1 VEFLMN
7 SLLSNKIENLRKRLL
22 DPSRRNKL
30 INLKITP
37 KNLNYL
43 RVIDE
48 FPDDILGK
56 LMHGQMTISALPDLE
71 SERPDE
77 ITSEFQEAIYL
88 KRLTDEEYTKVLD
101 DLSDTDPDYDDK
113 ILAAENTLKDK
124 VREDLDLGTVKRD
137 TSVTLSEHAI
147 IHGIEPSYEL
157 PELHEKNDDGRH
169 DDNAIQTLLLPERL
183 EKVSKSIIERSDS
196 FIRETGINVFQVAF
210 GILEWSPPG
219 ESTPFRSPICLL
231 EAKIEK
237 PKGLIRRVL
246 IEGLGGAPVVNT
258 SLSHKLYSEHR
269 IELPALD
276 GVSAEDYFSEVSSIA
291 PPGWKWSV
299 KRQIILGIFPSSKM
313 AMYNDLDPKLS
324 VVADNPLL
332 EKLLTTT
339 GDSENVYADNYDID
353 EPQLS
358 KVVPYT
364 VMDADSSQYSALIDA
379 AAGKNMSIEGPPG
392 SGKSQSIVNIIA
404 DAIRNNKRILFVA
417 EKLTA
422 LEVVKNRLESV
433 NLSHLVLSL
442 QHTKK
447 AKVGIYDNIRER
459 IELASNIAFK
469 DTDFQIKERLDSL
482 TSKKNKLNDYSKL
495 IGSKYSSTGKSIY
508 EVIGDL
514 ISSSKNLEE
523 IPFHLQKSKVKFFE
537 TLNELET
544 SELMTLCDEF
554 DDKQSALT
562 IAPIF
567 WIEASALI
575 LNRNEADNLCALADE
590 FLNEIND
597 VEITFAKNSLLAA
610 LKKTTNIQ
618 NVVNILKKLIEID
631 HGNECGVALLG
642 YLNTSKDLEA
652 AISSLE
658 ILVNEA
664 SKTHDEF
671 KQKYEATE
679 VFLLESNLQGA
690 VTAFEELAENF
701 QISKAEESI
710 LKLTEAVD
718 SLNLVIDVLSKTAH
732 SSRFW
737 DGLEIDQAL
746 FDIQK
751 LKPFLEKYKFLFGL
765 ELSEASIGINEEYT
779 ELVSDLLADLIKLAR
794 TFTSISTENVN
805 YDPIKIRQ
813 LSETIQSTGFFGRF
827 TKNFRDAIEFCH
839 SELGAA
845 KKTPRSYLVEQLNV
859 YEKIIDNIENL
870 KRNFK
875 YKEHLGELA
884 QGLNTDLDELKTF
897 KSFQKILLKSTFFK
911 NDKLEELFKID
922 LVYFDKILPEVA
934 EGKTKSD
941 LELESQKAT
950 QQLKLTAA
958 NLATAKNVLKFC
970 KPNKNFDIINSKS
983 LSKDLSK
990 LRQQRESVE
999 FLVENNKPLHN
1010 AICDHEERYLLEEL
1024 LVSICSFLAEI
1035 KLHDVTDDLIRKLLS
1050 SDPKEYKSDL
1060 NFLDIKIPSIEQKA
1074 QDFLDEIEIDIP
1086 YNQSILETIYERLD
1100 DIKHALENPEVL
1112 VTASRKRQL
1121 FDRLKEYDLDDLV
1134 GWYIQQQDFPVKL
1147 RDIVFAV
1154 VAKNRADEI
1163 FKDNS
1168 ELLNSSDG
1176 DTLNRLRK
1184 EFASQDKKMM
1194 ELAKFSISQEN
1205 IKNADPPLGI
1215 SRGKK
1220 SEYTDLSLIRHEL
1233 SKKNRIPI
1241 RALARR
1247 AFDALIELHPCWMM
1261 SPLAVSQY
1269 LQQEKELFDLVIID
1283 EASQLTPENAIGAL
1297 MRSKQAI
1304 VVGDTKQLPP
1314 TNFFQSSAED
1324 QEDDDDIRE
1333 DSESI
1338 LDLANMVFTPIR
1350 QLRWHY
1356 RSKDASLIQ
1365 FSNEWLYNNQL
1376 TIFPAANDQDP
1387 NFGVELV
1394 EVEGEF
1400 KGRVNIVEARA
1411 VIRRAE
1417 LHAKNFPNSSLGIAT
1432 MNSDQKS
1439 LIDQEL
1445 ELAQQNNK
1453 KLQDFVDYWEEKD
1466 GGLHRLFVKNLETV
1480 QGDERDVIFISTLY
1494 GPEKRNSKV
1503 YQRFG
1508 PINSK
1513 VGHRRLNVLFSRS
1526 KEKMVTFTSL
1536 KPNDILAHANSNK
1549 GVQMFK
1555 SWLEYCKTGY
1565 ISAPETGGGTDS
1577 PFEDYVIEQIEA
1589 MGCIAIPQV
1598 GAGGFRIDIGVKHPE
1613 YPYGYLMAVEC
1624 DGATY
1629 HSSYSARDR
1638 DRLRQEILEGLGW
1651 SFHRIWSTDWFNDQK
1666 NEVNKLQLA
1675 INNELAIKKLSIV
1688 TNSTANVV
1696 PEIEFEPPEDV
1707 INSMH
1712 SQDGTLILTGS
1723 QQENFVK
1730 QGSTILVNFLLNNE
1744 TKEIRLLDQ
1753 EASLSAEAD
1762 NWIINVKTPIGQ
1774 RMLDAEVEDIIL
1786 LPNSEGK
1793 IREAEIIK
1801 ID

>member
-1 VEFLMN
+1 M
-7 SLLSNKIENLRKRLL
+7 SNKIENLRKRLL

-56 LMHGQMTISALPDLE
+56 LMDGQMTISALPELE

-77 ITSEFQEAIYL
+77 ITSKFQEAIYL
-88 KRLTDEEYTKVLD
+88 KRLTDEEYAKVLD
-101 DLSDTDPDYDDK
+101 DLSDVDPDYDDK
-113 ILAAENTLKDK
+113 ILAAENNLKDK
-124 VREDLDLGTVKRD
+124 VREDLGLGPVKRD
-137 TSVTLSEHAI
+137 SSVTLSEHAI
-147 IHGIEPSYEL
+147 LHGIQPSYEL
-157 PELHEKNDDGRH
+157 PELDEKNDDGRH

-183 EKVSKSIIERSDS
+183 DKVSKSIIERSNS

-231 EAKIEK
+231 EAEISKHPGHK
-237 PKGLIRRVL
+237 PKVMIHGS
-246 IEGLGGAPVVNT
+246 GHPVINT

-269 IELPALD
+269 IELPAFD
-276 GVSAEDYFSEVSSIA
+276 GVSAEDFFSEVSSIA
-291 PPGWKWSV
+291 PSGWKWSV
-299 KRQIILGIFPSSKM
+299 KRQIVLGIFPSSKM
-313 AMYNDLDPKLS
+313 AMYNDLDPSLPE
-324 VVADNPLL
+324 VEDNLLL

-353 EPQLS
+353 EPELS

-379 AAGKNMSIEGPPG
+379 ANGKNMSIEGPPG

-442 QHTKK
+442 QHTKR
-447 AKVGIYDNIRER
+447 AKEGIYDNIRER
-459 IELASNIAFK
+459 VELASDISFK
-469 DTDFQIKERLDSL
+469 DTDFRIQERIDSL
-482 TSKKNKLNDYSKL
+482 TSKKTKLNDYSNL
-495 IGSKYSSTGKSIY
+495 IGSKYNSTGKSIY

-514 ISSSKNLEE
+514 ISTSKNLEG
-523 IPFHLQKSKVKFFE
+523 IPFHLQKLKVKYFE

-554 DDKQSALT
+554 DAKQSNLRN
-562 IAPIF
+562 APRF

-590 FLNEIND
+590 FLSEIND
-597 VEITFAKNSLLAA
+597 VEITLTENSILGA
-610 LKKTTNIQ
+610 LNKSTKVQ
-618 NVVNILKKLIEID
+618 NVVNIFKELIEID
-631 HGNECGVALLG
+631 HGHQCTRAFLD
-642 YLNTSKDLEA
+642 YLNSSKNLDD
-652 AISSLE
+652 AISSLDL
-658 ILVNEA
+658 LVNKVSE
-664 SKTHDEF
+664 THDEF
-671 KQKYEATE
+671 NQKYETTE
-679 VFLLESNLQGA
+679 VVLLESNLQGA

-710 LKLTEAVD
+710 LKLTETVD

-751 LKPFLEKYKFLFGL
+751 LKPFLEKYKFLSGL

-845 KKTPRSYLVEQLNV
+845 KKTPRSYLVEQLNL

-897 KSFQKILLKSTFFK
+897 KSVQKTLLKSTFFK
-911 NDKLEELFKID
+911 NDKLEELYKID
-922 LVYFDKILPEVA
+922 LVYFDELLPEVV

-941 LELESQKAT
+941 LEAETQKT
-950 QQLKLTAA
+950 TEQLKVMVA
-958 NLATAKNVLKFC
+958 NLVTAKNTLNFC
-970 KPNKNFDIINSKS
+970 KPNKNLDIINSKS

-990 LRQQRESVE
+990 LRLERESGEV
-999 FLVENNKPLHN
+999 LVGNNKPLHH
-1010 AICDHEERYLLEEL
+1010 AIYDHDERYLLKEL
-1024 LVSICSFLAEI
+1024 LVSVRSFLAET
-1035 KLHDVTDDLIRKLLS
+1035 KLHKINDDLIRKLLTSDPNEYS
-1050 SDPKEYKSDL
+1050 SDVTFIETRIS
-1060 NFLDIKIPSIEQKA
+1060 SIEHKA

-1086 YNQSILETIYERLD
+1086 YNQSILEMLYERLD
-1100 DIKHALENPEVL
+1100 DIKQALGNPEVL
-1112 VTASRKRQL
+1112 VVASRKREL
-1121 FDRLKEYDLDDLV
+1121 FNRLTEYDLDDLV
-1134 GWYIQQQDFPVKL
+1134 GWYVEQQDFPIQLK
-1147 RDIVFAV
+1147 DIVFAV
-1154 VAKNRADEI
+1154 VSKNRTDEI

-1168 ELLNSSDG
+1168 DVLNSSDG

-1184 EFASQDKKMM
+1184 EFASQDKKIM
-1194 ELAKFSISQEN
+1194 ELAKFSTSQEN
-1205 IKNADPPLGI
+1205 IKNANPPIGI
-1215 SRGKK
+1215 SSGKR
-1220 SEYTDLSLIRHEL
+1220 SSYTDLSLIRHEL
-1233 SKKNRIPI
+1233 NKRRRISI
-1241 RALARR
+1241 RDLTKR
-1247 AFDALIELHPCWMM
+1247 AFGALIELHPCWMM

-1269 LQQEKELFDLVIID
+1269 LPRKELFDLVIID
-1283 EASQLTPENAIGAL
+1283 EASQLTPENAIGAII
-1297 MRSKQAI
+1297 RSKQAI

-1338 LDLANMVFTPIR
+1338 LDLANMAFTPIR

-1417 LHAKNFPNSSLGIAT
+1417 LHAKNSPNSSLGIAT

-1445 ELAQQNNK
+1445 EMAQQKNK
-1453 KLQDFVDYWEEKD
+1453 TLQEFIDYWEEKE

-1494 GPEKRNSKV
+1494 GPEKRGAKV
-1503 YQRFG
+1503 FQRFG

-1536 KPNDILAHANSNK
+1536 KPNDILAPDNSNK

-1577 PFEDYVIEQIEA
+1577 PFEDYVIEQIQA
-1589 MGCIAIPQV
+1589 MGCTAIPQV
-1598 GAGGFRIDIGVKHPE
+1598 GAGGFRIDIGVRHPE

-1666 NEVNKLQLA
+1666 NEVNKLKSA
-1675 INNELAIKKLSIV
+1675 IENELARKKLSIKP
-1688 TNSTANVV
+1688 NSTENVV
-1696 PEIEFEPPEDV
+1696 PEIESELPAEV
-1707 INSMH
+1707 ISSIGAQH
-1712 SQDGTLILTGS
+1712 GTLMVPDS

-1762 NWIINVKTPIGQ
+1762 KWIINVKTPIGQ